1 VKRYGSKASYL
12 KAVISR
18 YYLFIR
24 IFGLLNSFGLAI
36 MTIETYR
43 RELEIAAS
51 KLAACTDPSEKEQL
65 KKDFTLALDSDARSI
80 CNAKGK
86 ELK

>member
-1 VKRYGSKASYL
+1 
-12 KAVISR
+12 
-18 YYLFIR
+18 
-24 IFGLLNSFGLAI
+24 

-80 CNAKGK
+80 YNAVMQKVK
-86 ELK
+86 N

>member
-1 VKRYGSKASYL
+1 
-12 KAVISR
+12 
-18 YYLFIR
+18 
-24 IFGLLNSFGLAI
+24 